1 MKSRKTVKK
10 SKQAEKKSFGIF
22 PFLILSM
29 IGIALCFVS
38 YYSLQS
44 GLISEDK
51 LSKYTGEVI
60 YKDVVTETYP
70 MTRDPETGVR
80 ERPTKDFFHLR
91 LKGLTQTLVS
101 YNMEEDYH
109 KLENA
114 LTLGDQITVLF
125 ESTSL
130 YKVEKNGV
138 VILDDKGKRLR
149 NKIVGF
155 IAGIGAALVFWQAL
169 TMSKKTSA

>member
-1 MKSRKTVKK
+1 MKK
-10 SKQAEKKSFGIF
+10 SKQIDSKTFKAL
-22 PFLILSM
+22 PFLVLSI

-60 YKDVVTETYP
+60 YKDVVTEIYP
-70 MTRDPETGVR
+70 MTRDPETGAR
-80 ERPTKDFFHLR
+80 ERSTKDFFHLR
-91 LKGLTQTLVS
+91 LKGLAQTLVA

-114 LTLGDQITVLF
+114 LTLGDQITVRF

-130 YKVEKNGV
+130 YKIEKNGV
-138 VILDDKGKRLR
+138 VILDDKGKWLR

-169 TMSKKTSA
+169 SMLKKTSA